1 MWVNGMFS
9 LLQCNAHFK
18 GDSGEAKVRGGGS
31 VMRDTETEV
40 LLFVHRA
47 RGHKKHR
54 WPIETGKGEETDSP
68 LGEPRRNQPY

>member
-1 MWVNGMFS
+1 
-9 LLQCNAHFK
+9 
-18 GDSGEAKVRGGGS
+18 
-31 VMRDTETEV
+31 MRDTETEV
-40 LLFVHRA
+40 LLFVYRA